1 MAQVIKLKRSSATG
15 AVPTTGNLVLGELA
29 MNTYE
34 GKIFFEK
41 NDGTASIQTILTTDS
56 KTTGSIELTGDVT
69 ASKFSGD
76 GSALTNVSDPNAV
89 VFGIVFASQEI
100 IDG

>member
-1 MAQVIKLKRSSATG
+1 MAQVIKLKRSSTTG
-15 AVPTTGNLVLGELA
+15 AVPSTGNLVLGELA

-89 VFGIVFASQEI
+89 VFGIVFAS
-100 IDG
+100 

>member
-1 MAQVIKLKRSSATG
+1 MAQVIKLKRSSDTG
-15 AVPTTGNLVLGELA
+15 AVPTAGNLELGELA

-41 NDGTASIQTILTTDS
+41 NDGSTSIQTILTTDS

-76 GSALTNVSDPNAV
+76 GSALTNVSDPNSV
-89 VFGIVFASQEI
+89 VFGIVF
-100 IDG
+100 G

>member
-15 AVPTTGNLVLGELA
+15 AVPTAGNLELGELA
-29 MNTYE
+29 MNTAD
-34 GKIFFEK
+34 GKLFFEK
-41 NDGTASIQTILTTDS
+41 NDGSATIQTILTTS
-56 KTTGSIELTGDVT
+56 SQTTGSIELTGDVT

-89 VFGIVFASQEI
+89 VFGIVF
-100 IDG
+100 G

>member
-15 AVPTTGNLVLGELA
+15 AVPSAGNLELGELA

-41 NDGTASIQTILTTDS
+41 NDGSTSIQTILTTDS
-56 KTTGSIELTGDVT
+56 K
-69 ASKFSGD
+69 
-76 GSALTNVSDPNAV
+76 
-89 VFGIVFASQEI
+89 SQHTHFCLYSLCF
-100 IDG
+100 